1 MSASRRSKPRVARAG
16 DICVLLEPAPGKVAQ
31 VRQLQRSLQSVFG
44 GHPHRRVHLTCQRF
58 AVAEEGILSDIV
70 QHLRSNLTAIRPF
83 PVTARSLVQAEHR
96 FWESRLLRWPIELT
110 DELLDFARVVADV
123 LVAAHVTP
131 HFPLA
136 SGWQP
141 THVTALEA
149 IPKVDLGHLP
159 ASMVY
164 PHPLFTGEQ
173 VVLSKILGRRQ
184 FDILET
190 IQLAE
195 VQPT

>member
-1 MSASRRSKPRVARAG
+1 MPKPRVARAG

-31 VRQLQRSLQSVFG
+31 VRRLQRSLQSVFG
-44 GHPHRRVHLTCQRF
+44 GQPHPRVHLTCQRF
-58 AVAEEGILSDIV
+58 TVAEEGILADIV
-70 QHLRSNLTAIRPF
+70 QHVRTNMTAIRPF
-83 PVTARSLVQAEHR
+83 PVTARSLVQVEHR
-96 FWESRLLRWPIELT
+96 FWESRLLRWRIELT
-110 DELLDFARVVADV
+110 DDLLGFARVVENV
-123 LVAAHVTP
+123 LVAAQVTP

-149 IPKVDLGHLP
+149 IPEVDLGHGP
-159 ASMVY
+159 ASIVC

-173 VVLSKILGRRQ
+173 VVLSRILGRRQ

-190 IQLAE
+190 IQLVE